1 MKVEKTIDIKT
12 RFEFEALVVDAAIS
26 GDRRVQQTGTV
37 NCLDLNDFMSINP
50 DDTFLVRVSGESMI
64 DENIFDTD
72 ILVVS
77 RNEEPVSGKIVIAS
91 LNGEMAVK
99 KFVVKEAQAYLVSA
113 NKKFLPIA
121 IQPFMEFRIHGVVKF
136 VVHSF

>member
-113 NKKFLPIA
+113 NKKVFYPL
-121 IQPFMEFRIHGVVKF
+121 QSNLLWSLGFTE
-136 VVHSF
+136 